1 MALIIN
7 CTRNFRQV
15 VFGSMHLPKNLP
27 NKGKKNVCRLRIKF
41 KSKQTGDILSFY
53 MSRIHHDIGKEN
65 CDSIKS
71 CIFVYFEILRPYYNS
86 FGALEI
92 IIGLGF

>member
-1 MALIIN
+1 MFVDL
-7 CTRNFRQV
+7 
-15 VFGSMHLPKNLP
+15 GSNSNL
-27 NKGKKNVCRLRIKF
+27 NKPVIFYLSTCLEYN
-41 KSKQTGDILSFY
+41 TILE
-53 MSRIHHDIGKEN
+53 KEN

-71 CIFVYFEILRPYYNS
+71 CIFVYFETLRPYYNS

>member
-27 NKGKKNVCRLRIKF
+27 NKGKKMFVDLGSNSNLNKPVIFYLSTCLEYN
-41 KSKQTGDILSFY
+41 TILE
-53 MSRIHHDIGKEN
+53 K
-65 CDSIKS
+65 KT
-71 CIFVYFEILRPYYNS
+71 VILLKTAFLYILKY
-86 FGALEI
+86 
-92 IIGLGF
+92 